1 MDSKDDC
8 KFEHVLRI
16 TTPFGIVEVIA
27 DDGHAI
33 TDDDE
38 IQTLLQSAAGSARRA
53 ERVATRR
60 KAHLREVAKAKRK
73 QRKPNA
79 DAA

>member
-1 MDSKDDC
+1 MDSRDDC

-16 TTPFGIVEVIA
+16 TTPSAIIELIA

-33 TDDDE
+33 VDEDE
-38 IQTLLQSAAGSARRA
+38 IQTLLQSALGTRLRA

-73 QRKPNA
+73 QRKPNT

>member
-8 KFEHVLRI
+8 KIEHVLRI
-16 TTPFGIVEVIA
+16 TTQFGIVEVIA

-38 IQTLLQSAAGSARRA
+38 IQTLLQSALGTRLRA

-60 KAHLREVAKAKRK
+60 KAHLREVAKSKRN
-73 QRKPNA
+73 QRKPNT

>member
-8 KFEHVLRI
+8 KIEHVLRI
-16 TTPFGIVEVIA
+16 TTQFGIVEVIA

-60 KAHLREVAKAKRK
+60 KAYLREVAKAKRK
-73 QRKPNA
+73 QRKPNT

>member
-16 TTPFGIVEVIA
+16 PTFLATIEMIA
-27 DDGHAI
+27 DGRHPPVDG
-33 TDDDE
+33 DE
-38 IQTLLQSAAGSARRA
+38 LQTVLQSALGSARRA

-60 KAHLREVAKAKRK
+60 KAHLSEVAKSKRN
-73 QRKPNA
+73 QRKPNT